1 MLYEKIAAI
10 QQGNRIMATQVMF
23 GKNGAS
29 APVQAQ
35 QATIPVRPVPAP
47 NVSQEE
53 KNPYAG
59 MDNLNE
65 VDFGRTFAMPYAQD
79 KSMLVV
85 FILWLVGAGG
95 GSHRFY
101 LGDKGIGVAMAAL
114 GVFNIV
120 LWATGGFTAYLS
132 YKAGNGML
140 SGGLISAIVV
150 AVLHVSWVFFD
161 FFYILVRK
169 FTSK

>member
-1 MLYEKIAAI
+1 
-10 QQGNRIMATQVMF
+10 MATQVMF
-23 GKNGAS
+23 GKNGANT
-29 APVQAQ
+29 PVQAQ

-47 NVSQEE
+47 NVSRPPNVSQEE
-53 KNPYAG
+53 KNPYIG
-59 MDNLNE
+59 LDNLNE
-65 VDFGRTFAMPYAQD
+65 VDFGRTFAMSYAQD

-95 GSHRFY
+95 GGHRFY

-114 GVFNIV
+114 GAFNIV